1 MSETLRPCPFCGKP
15 GKLSSG
21 EWNGPNL
28 PLLYAADC
36 PDNTCVGFSMNTYK
50 DADAARTAWNTRT
63 PDAEAE
69 RLRAALIAN
78 IIREV
83 AEIEQDPL
91 PGQPDDE
98 MRVTTNELHAIL
110 EAALGER
117 AMPDAQ
123 TLEIRRNDDGT
134 LDEIVATGASVHLE
148 QMGGNHW
155 WMSIEAGSRCVHVN
169 LTTAKAT
176 IRAECDDD

>member
-1 MSETLRPCPFCGKP
+1 MSETLIANIIREVAEIERDPLP
-15 GKLSSG
+15 GQPDD
-21 EWNGPNL
+21 EMRVT
-28 PLLYAADC
+28 ADELR
-36 PDNTCVGFSMNTYK
+36 
-50 DADAARTAWNTRT
+50 AILETAWNTRT

-155 WMSIEAGSRCVHVN
+155 WMLIEAGSRCVHVN
-169 LTTAKAT
+169 ITTAKAT

>member
-1 MSETLRPCPFCGKP
+1 MSETLIANIIREVAEIERDPLP
-15 GKLSSG
+15 GQPDD
-21 EWNGPNL
+21 EMRVT
-28 PLLYAADC
+28 ADELR
-36 PDNTCVGFSMNTYK
+36 
-50 DADAARTAWNTRT
+50 AILETAWNTRT